1 MSKNSFLIYGANGY
15 TGGLIARQAV
25 QLGMTPILA
34 GRTSTQVIVEAN
46 GLNLPH
52 RIFSL
57 ENPNEIDANLRD
69 VGVVLHCAGPFI
81 HTAGPMV
88 DACLRTG
95 VHYLDVTGEIAVF
108 EALAARDGEA
118 KAAGVMLL
126 PGAGFDVVPTD
137 CLAVHLKRRLPTANR
152 LTVAFKGFRGVSR
165 GTAATAV
172 ESMAKSAVSM
182 VRKEGK
188 IVSIPLASRTRTV
201 DFGRG
206 PRLTVTIPWGDVS
219 TAYYSTGI
227 PNIEAYMAA
236 SPRMVRG
243 MRAGRW
249 LGWLLRLPFLVDF
262 LKYNIHAASPG
273 PSEATRLVSEAHV
286 WARVED
292 SSGKCAESRLVTPEA
307 YTLTALSSLK
317 IMEKVLAGDV
327 KPGFQTPAL
336 AYGADLV
343 LEINGVTREDTV

>member
-15 TGGLIARQAV
+15 TGGLIARQAA
-25 QLGMTPILA
+25 QFGMTPILA

-69 VGVVLHCAGPFI
+69 VCAVLHCAGPFI
-81 HTAGPMV
+81 QTAKPMV

-95 VHYLDVTGEIAVF
+95 VHYLDITGEIAVF

-126 PGAGFDVVPTD
+126 PGVGFDVVPTD

-165 GTAATAV
+165 GTAATTV
-172 ESMAKSAVSM
+172 ESMARSAASM
-182 VRKEGK
+182 VRKEGAL
-188 IVSIPLASRTRTV
+188 VPIPLASRTRMV
-201 DFGRG
+201 DFGHG
-206 PRLTVTIPWGDVS
+206 PHLTVTIPWGDVS

-227 PNIEAYMAA
+227 PNIETYMAA
-236 SPRMVRG
+236 SPRMVRA
-243 MRAGRW
+243 MKAGRW

-273 PSEATRLVSEAHV
+273 PREATRLVGEAHV

-292 SSGKCAESRLVTPEA
+292 ASGRCVESRLVTPEA

-317 IMEKVLAGDV
+317 IMEKVLVGDV

-343 LEINGVTREDTV
+343 LEINDVAREDTV